1 MCVNGSRLALLVCV
15 AAVAAACGGSATVQ
29 KPQADVA
36 AVEAALAAQGDVQEV
51 ACEELGREEIEGVE
65 QVVFMC
71 AFSEGE
77 DASGRMRAANRC
89 FVLSAEGTV
98 TDVTRVLR
106 DRGSCPV
113 TSP

>member
-1 MCVNGSRLALLVCV
+1 MLVCV
-15 AAVAAACGGSATVQ
+15 AAIAAACGGNATAEE
-29 KPQADVA
+29 PQADVA
-36 AVEAALAAQGDVQEV
+36 AVEAALAAQGDVQDV
-51 ACEELGREEIEGVE
+51 TCSELGREEIEGVE
-65 QVVFMC
+65 EVVFMC

-77 DASGRMRAANRC
+77 DAAGRMRAANRC
-89 FVLSAEGTV
+89 FVLSAEGTI